1 MAPGEILVWQL
12 LHEAINSLRLTRQ
25 VFAYLLLRFT
35 GLIADGARA
44 KP

>member
-25 VFAYLLLRFT
+25 VFAYLLYDLL
-35 GLIADGARA
+35 GL
-44 KP
+44 